1 MPTGLTPLKLQEKER
16 TTIPQEE
23 TETFK
28 AKRENKARND
38 KNHKKERQTYKAKRK
53 RVKQEMIKP
62 LKRKKK
68 L

>member
-28 AKRENKARND
+28 AKR
-38 KNHKKERQTYKAKRK
+38 K
-53 RVKQEMIKP
+53 RVK
-62 LKRKKK
+62 
-68 L
+68 